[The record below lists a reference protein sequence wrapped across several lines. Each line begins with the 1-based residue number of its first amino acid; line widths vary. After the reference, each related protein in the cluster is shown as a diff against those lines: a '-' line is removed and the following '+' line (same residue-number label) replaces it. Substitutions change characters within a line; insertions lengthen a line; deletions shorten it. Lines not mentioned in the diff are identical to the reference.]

1 MKGLNLI
8 FTISL
13 LLISLSSSA
22 QSAMLKDFKP
32 VCDSLNTLIMQRKG
46 IASPKISL
54 NAIMKRGNTLD
65 FYFTQ
70 SLCDCPWHEGDP
82 EWFMSQLCS
91 LIPEKYRSYT
101 VGNVTTKKLTLD
113 KLVTPV
119 LGFDGTPSSSVNRTD
134 DPERNPIVQ
143 EVDGMSFSK
152 GMEGRHIAVWQ
163 SHGRYFD
170 RANEKW
176 EWQRPCLFQTVED
189 MFTQSFVL
197 PYLVPMLEN
206 AGAYVML
213 PRERDVQKNEV
224 ISDND
229 PSCGARG
236 KATYRETGKWSDAG
250 KGFADR
256 KETYSGIENPFSIC

>member
-1 MKGLNLI
+1 MKRLNFI

-134 DPERNPIVQ
+134 DPERNPIFRQ
-143 EVDGMSFSK
+143 G
-152 GMEGRHIAVWQ
+152 Q
-163 SHGRYFD
+163 
-170 RANEKW
+170 
-176 EWQRPCLFQTVED
+176 
-189 MFTQSFVL
+189 
-197 PYLVPMLEN
+197 
-206 AGAYVML
+206 
-213 PRERDVQKNEV
+213 
-224 ISDND
+224 
-229 PSCGARG
+229 
-236 KATYRETGKWSDAG
+236 
-250 KGFADR
+250 
-256 KETYSGIENPFSIC
+256 